1 MQAAARMASVVSL
14 TLPARRRLIRN
25 VSRCSR
31 PVTTKQKSRKRKC
44 TCNWLH
50 NSAEDPDIPVVF
62 DARLNE
68 FHIQRNRD
76 KGYSMVY
83 FCPICGYAA
92 PDSLRGSLFARIPH
106 KEHRRLDELTQH
118 LKTLDEVFS
127 ALGTPTRDEPYGQP
141 IGWPSPCG
149 RLRLAR
155 CTSLGVDTEFD
166 EFTPPRSRSLPL
178 FPVVEAHPAPD
189 PFVEFQHR
197 SIGCQTVARPSRS
210 GLFSKPERDALATFT
225 NLR

>member
-127 ALGTPTRDEPYGQP
+127 ALGTPTRDEPYG
-141 IGWPSPCG
+141 
-149 RLRLAR
+149 LR
-155 CTSLGVDTEFD
+155 
-166 EFTPPRSRSLPL
+166 
-178 FPVVEAHPAPD
+178 
-189 PFVEFQHR
+189 
-197 SIGCQTVARPSRS
+197 IARPAKDDQPPTNDTYRVLVYTELSPVADVRVTVHS
-210 GLFSKPERDALATFT
+210 PERVRISYQAKYVGLPNDR
-225 NLR
+225 NG